1 MKKTRGK
8 KWFVLLVAVVAV
20 FGGKWYLRWQEQRTK
35 AGEQAKQ
42 IFAKVEEGPLV
53 INLTES
59 GSIKPREQLVIKSQ
73 VEGRVSILFI
83 VPEGQRV
90 KEGDLLVELD
100 SSTQK
105 DNLVNQ
111 EITVQNAQASHVQA
125 VENLEVVK
133 NQAKADVDK
142 AELDLRFAKEDL
154 IKYQEGEYPK
164 TLNELESRVTLAA
177 EELERAQYKLEWS
190 KTLYEEK
197 YLSETEFRSDKLAGK
212 RYELELK
219 TAQNNLALLKN
230 YTYKRQVAQLE
241 SDVSQRTMALER
253 IQRSSR
259 ANVVQAEAQL
269 RARELELN
277 RQKSKLVKI
286 QEQIEKSQIYAP
298 ADGLVIYATSSRG
311 PWRSNTQPLEEGQEV
326 FERQELIY
334 LPTADTFDAEIKVHE
349 TNLKKIFIGLPV
361 RIRIDALPGR
371 VFLGKIT
378 KVAPLPDAQSMFM
391 NPDLKIYNTT
401 VSIDG
406 GDGVLKSGMNC
417 EAEIIIEQYTKAMFV
432 PVQCVVRAAGTPV
445 VYVRQGDSVERRD
458 VEIGMDNNR
467 MVRILSGLKVGDEVL
482 VTPPLHEAVS
492 LRASEE
498 VVDMKIPTREEAE
511 NNEAARQAANNRRR
525 PHNGGGADAV
535 APADGAAENGAPAEG
550 ARREGGRR
558 RLENMSVEE
567 REAMRKRFESMT
579 PEEREAMGRRMRE
592 QRGEGTAPAGDGA
605 EGGERRRRPRRTEGG
620 GAEAAP
626 PPPAGDVPPPAG
638 DAAPPPP
645 AGDAPPPPP
654 PVQP

>member
-1 MKKTRGK
+1 MKKTGGK
-8 KWFVLLVAVVAV
+8 KWVALLLMVGALV
-20 FGGKWYLRWQEQRTK
+20 FGVKWYLGWREQRAK

-53 INLTES
+53 INLTEA
-59 GSIKPREQLVIKSQ
+59 GSIKPREQIVIKSL
-73 VEGRVSILFI
+73 VEGRVSILYI

-90 KEGDLLVELD
+90 KKGDLLVELD

-111 EITVQNAQASHVQA
+111 EITVQNANASHVQA
-125 VENLEVVK
+125 QENLEVVK

-142 AELDLRFAKEDL
+142 AELDLLFAKEDL
-154 IKYQEGEYPK
+154 IKYEEGEYPK

-177 EELERAQYKLEWS
+177 EELQRAQDKLKWS
-190 KTLYEEK
+190 TTLFEEK
-197 YLSETEFRSDKLAGK
+197 YLSETEFRSDTLACK

-219 TAQNNLALLKN
+219 TAQNNLALSKN

-269 RARELELN
+269 LARELELN
-277 RQKSKLVKI
+277 RQRSRLTKI
-286 QEQIEKSQIYAP
+286 QEQIEKSLIYAP

-371 VFLGKIT
+371 IFLGKIS
-378 KVAPLPDAQSMFM
+378 KIAPLPDAQSMFM

-401 VSIDG
+401 VSIEG

-417 EAEIIIEQYTKAMFV
+417 EAEIIIEQYAQAMFV

-445 VYVRQGDSVERRD
+445 VYVRQGDSVERRE

-467 MVRILSGLKVGDEVL
+467 MVRILSGLQVGDEVL
-482 VTPPLHEAVS
+482 ITPPLHEAVS
-492 LRASEE
+492 IRATED
-498 VVDMKIPTREEAE
+498 VIDVKIPTREEAE
-511 NNEAARQAANNRRR
+511 SSEAARQAASHRRR
-525 PHNGGGADAV
+525 PSNDGVAGGDAAAENT
-535 APADGAAENGAPAEG
+535 APADG

-558 RLENMSVEE
+558 RFENMSAEE

-592 QRGEGTAPAGDGA
+592 QRGAGGAGKGDATGAGEG
-605 EGGERRRRPRRTEGG
+605 RRPPRPSEGA
-620 GAEAAP
+620 GAGP
-626 PPPAGDVPPPAG
+626 
-638 DAAPPPP
+638 DAAPPP
-645 AGDAPPPPP
+645 A
-654 PVQP
+654 QP

>member
-1 MKKTRGK
+1 M
-8 KWFVLLVAVVAV
+8 
-20 FGGKWYLRWQEQRTK
+20 
-35 AGEQAKQ
+35 
-42 IFAKVEEGPLV
+42 

-100 SSTQK
+100 SSTQT

-219 TAQNNLALLKN
+219 TAQNNLALSKN

-286 QEQIEKSQIYAP
+286 QEQIVKSQIYAP

-535 APADGAAENGAPAEG
+535 APADGAAENGAPAAG

-558 RLENMSVEE
+558 RLENMSAEE

-592 QRGEGTAPAGDGA
+592 QRGEGTAPAGAGA
-605 EGGERRRRPRRTEGG
+605 EGGERRRQPRRTEGG
-620 GAEAAP
+620 GADAAP
-626 PPPAGDVPPPAG
+626 PPPAGDAAPPPAGDVPPPAG
-638 DAAPPPP
+638 DVPPPAGDVPPPP
-645 AGDAPPPPP
+645 AGDVPPPP